1 MQIQVATA
9 ADLEAYNDAP
19 LRGGARAVVTDLYP
33 TGRFVLD
40 RSSAYASVDYVNVI
54 PTSTSQGQWINEAN
68 KLGTEEE
75 LSVNLPA
82 VQGSAGYYLPIGHF
96 FLDAPG
102 MIAVD
107 VDDGSGFVPFTGSF
121 TVIHRGDGN
130 LSFAPPTSVRDAATG
145 VRLDAGAEAVTV
157 RLRWIERRLAYHV
170 PSLSKVRLV
179 QQGPNWVL
187 DSSIVW
193 RKESRNAPVVA
204 ATNGLQLATL
214 PDGYQW
220 EFWRRTLREGGF
232 RPGANITH
240 MRDGRR
246 FVPYERFSTPSTGNL
261 LLHISQF
268 SHYYQGRFQ
277 FKLAVYDPFTGA
289 RGPLSDTTV
298 VVNRVRDFLVLASS
312 PDPRIQ
318 HY

>member
-1 MQIQVATA
+1 MQIQVTTA
-9 ADLEAYNDAP
+9 ADLEAYDDSS
-19 LRGGARAVVTDLYP
+19 LRGGTHAVVNDLYP

-40 RSSAYASVDYVNVI
+40 RSSAYAGVDYVNVI
-54 PTSTSQGQWINEAN
+54 PTYTSQGQWVNEAT

-75 LSVNLPA
+75 LSVELPG

-102 MIAVD
+102 MIAID
-107 VDDGSGFVPFTGSF
+107 VDLGAGFVPFTGAF

-130 LSFAPPTSVRDAATG
+130 LSFAPPVSVHDAATG
-145 VRLDAGAEAVTV
+145 VRLDAGGATTV
-157 RLRWIERRLAYHV
+157 RLRWIERRLAYHI
-170 PSLSKVRLV
+170 PSISKVRLV
-179 QQGPNWVL
+179 QQGPDWVL

-193 RKESRNAPVVA
+193 KKETKNGPVIA

-214 PDGYQW
+214 PNGYQW
-220 EFWRRTLREGGF
+220 EFWRRTLREGGL

-246 FVPYERFSTPSTGNL
+246 FVPYERFSTPATGNL

-289 RGPLSDTTV
+289 RGPLSDLTV

-312 PDPRIQ
+312 ADPRVQ

>member
-1 MQIQVATA
+1 MQIQVTTP
-9 ADLEAYNDAP
+9 ADLEAYDDAP

-40 RSSAYASVDYVNVI
+40 RSSAYAGVDYVNVI
-54 PTSTSQGQWINEAN
+54 PTATSQGQWINEAN

-75 LSVNLPA
+75 LSVDLPGVA
-82 VQGSAGYYLPIGHF
+82 GSAGYYLPIGHF

-102 MIAVD
+102 MVSVD
-107 VDDGSGFVPFTGSF
+107 VDLGSGFVPFTGAF

-130 LSFAPPTSVRDAATG
+130 PGFAPPLSVRDAATG
-145 VRLDAGAEAVTV
+145 VRLDAGGATTV
-157 RLRWIERRLAYHV
+157 RVRWIERRLAYHV
-170 PSLSKVRLV
+170 PSISKVRLV
-179 QQGPNWVL
+179 QQGPDWVL

-193 RKESRNAPVVA
+193 KKETKNGPVIA

-220 EFWRRTLREGGF
+220 EFWRRTLREGGL
-232 RPGANITH
+232 RSGQNITH

-289 RGPLSDTTV
+289 RGPLSDLTA
-298 VVNRVRDFLVLASS
+298 VVNRVRDFIVLASS
-312 PDPRIQ
+312 ADPRVQ